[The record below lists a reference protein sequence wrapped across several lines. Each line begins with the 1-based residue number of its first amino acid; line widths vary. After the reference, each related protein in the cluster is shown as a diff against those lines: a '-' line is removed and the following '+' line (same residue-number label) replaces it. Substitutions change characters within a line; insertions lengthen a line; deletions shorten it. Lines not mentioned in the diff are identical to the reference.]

1 MIASVDWGD
10 VAYAAL
16 ALFLVLAGI
25 AIVYG
30 AVRLGATLGRASS
43 LIEGTEKELLPV
55 ISKLGGTLDR
65 VNTQL
70 DKVDVMT
77 DSAVDAVTTV
87 DAGVR
92 TVTSVVT
99 RPVQAIAG
107 LLAGARHGLS
117 SIRSGGGWKQAVE
130 TGQEEAARRER
141 DLAAELGP
149 EDVASS

>member
-16 ALFLVLAGI
+16 AVFLVLTGLAI
-25 AIVYG
+25 AYAAI
-30 AVRLGATLGRASS
+30 RLGGTLGHASS

-55 ISKLGGTLDR
+55 ISKAGGTLDR

-87 DAGVR
+87 DTGVR
-92 TVTSVVT
+92 AVTNAIT
-99 RPVQAIAG
+99 RPVQLIAG
-107 LLAGARHGLS
+107 FFSGARHATS
-117 SIRSGGGWKQAVE
+117 SVRTGASWQEAVK
-130 TGQEEAARRER
+130 TGREEAARREN
-141 DLAAELGP
+141 DLAEELGS
-149 EDVASS
+149 EDHSSS

>member
-16 ALFLVLAGI
+16 AVFLVLTGLAI
-25 AIVYG
+25 AYAAI
-30 AVRLGATLGRASS
+30 RLGGTLGRASS

-55 ISKLGGTLDR
+55 ISKAGGTLDR

-87 DAGVR
+87 DTGVR
-92 TVTSVVT
+92 TVTNAIT
-99 RPVQAIAG
+99 RPVQTIAG
-107 LLAGARHGLS
+107 FFSGARHATS
-117 SIRSGGGWKQAVE
+117 SVRAGGSWRDAVK
-130 TGQEEAARRER
+130 TGREEAARRER
-141 DLAAELGP
+141 DLAEELGP
-149 EDVASS
+149 EDLGSF